1 MNAVSAIS
9 TRVIA
14 IATASAISGCA
25 IPTSETW
32 HPFQEP
38 WPWTKIVTVNRTD
51 HDVLALR
58 AGPCETGPAS
68 WRSLSAPSFCFL
80 GTKPEGPIAIT
91 WSDAIAGTESHA
103 ASEQGELLASTAP
116 LPRLWREKPH
126 AGEAIGNFLCVV
138 LRNDARVD
146 VAVTASAEACAVL

>member
-1 MNAVSAIS
+1 MNAVSSIS
-9 TRVIA
+9 ACVIA

-25 IPTSETW
+25 IPTTETW
-32 HPFQEP
+32 SPFQEP
-38 WPWTKIVTVNRTD
+38 WPWTKIVTVNQTD

-68 WRSLSAPSFCFL
+68 GRSLSAPSFCFL

-103 ASEQGELLASTAP
+103 ASERGELHASTAP
-116 LPRLWREKPH
+116 LPHLWREDPH
-126 AGEAIGNFLCVV
+126 AGEPIGNFLCVV

-146 VAVTASAEACAVL
+146 LAVTASAEACAVL

>member
-1 MNAVSAIS
+1 MNAVSSIAACG
-9 TRVIA
+9 IA

-32 HPFQEP
+32 SPFQEP
-38 WPWTKIVTVNRTD
+38 WPWTKVVTVNQTD
-51 HDVLALR
+51 HDVLALH

-68 WRSLSAPSFCFL
+68 RRSLSAPSLCFL
-80 GTKPEGPIAIT
+80 GTEPQGPIAIT

-103 ASEQGELLASTAP
+103 AERGALHASTAP
-116 LPRLWREKPH
+116 LPHLWREDPH
-126 AGEAIGNFLCVV
+126 AGNPIGNFLCVV

-146 VAVTASAEACAVL
+146 LAVTATAEACAVL